1 MTVVGSHCLKLETTW
16 DKTKM
21 LSAKSQE
28 YRRLTKFVTFCLARD
43 MLLWI
48 RWDFVKCSVLSIPG
62 TNFHAKIISQIL
74 PLISIPE
81 LVAETQSSIES
92 QITDGNIYHFAATT
106 DM

>member
-1 MTVVGSHCLKLETTW
+1 M
-16 DKTKM
+16 
-21 LSAKSQE
+21 
-28 YRRLTKFVTFCLARD
+28 
-43 MLLWI
+43 
-48 RWDFVKCSVLSIPG
+48 KCSVLSIPG